1 MKIIINGQPL
11 EVEAVAL
18 DGAILELGLA
28 DQRVAV
34 AKNGEFVPQDNWA
47 TTTLKAGDALEVLA
61 PMQGG

>member
-1 MKIIINGQPL
+1 MKIIINGQSL

-18 DGAILELGLA
+18 DGVILELGFA

-34 AKNGEFVPQDNWA
+34 AINGEFVPQGDWA
-47 TTTLKAGDALEVLA
+47 ATALEAGDALEVLA

>member
-11 EVEAVAL
+11 EVEAAKL
-18 DGAILELGLA
+18 DEAMVKLGFA

-47 TTTLKAGDALEVLA
+47 TTILEVGDALEVLA

>member
-11 EVEAVAL
+11 EVEAAAL
-18 DGAILELGLA
+18 DGIILELGFA

-34 AKNGEFVPQDNWA
+34 ARNGEFVLKGEWE
-47 TTTLKAGDALEVLA
+47 TTAIEAGDALEVLA

>member
-1 MKIIINGQPL
+1 MRIIINGQPL

-18 DGAILELGLA
+18 DGVILELGFA

-34 AKNGEFVPQDNWA
+34 ARNGEFVPQGDWA
-47 TTTLKAGDALEVLA
+47 ATALEAGDALEVLA